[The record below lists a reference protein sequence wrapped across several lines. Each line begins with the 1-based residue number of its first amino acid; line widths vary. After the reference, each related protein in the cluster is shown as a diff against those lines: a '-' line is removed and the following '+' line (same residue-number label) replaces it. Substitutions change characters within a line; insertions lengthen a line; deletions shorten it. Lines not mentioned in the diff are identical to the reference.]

1 MLVGCGPSAPDI
13 SIYDAAR
20 DGNIE
25 VVKQYIA
32 AGVDVNAKNKR
43 GMTPLHYAA
52 MKGREEIIKLL
63 INGNADI
70 NAKTAK
76 RATPLHYAA
85 GSGHK
90 EVVELLIAEGA
101 DVNAKEKRAGSPTPL
116 DAAKFVGQSYSPQ
129 LKAALKETA
138 DLLRKHGGK
147 TSDWLKAADS
157 INIAAKA
164 GHIEAVKQHLAAG
177 TDVNAKDH
185 RKRTPLLIA
194 AFADRKEIA
203 ELLIAEGANVNAKG
217 IIGGTVL
224 HNTALNGQKEFAE
237 LLITKGADVNAK
249 DNHGTT
255 PLDYAISRNHTETA
269 DLLRKH
275 GGKHGTIHGA
285 AGGGDIEAVKG
296 FLANGADVNAK
307 VASGSYQ
314 GKTQLDL
321 AIMQGRHETADLL
334 RKHGGKTGAELGVE
348 GK

>member
-1 MLVGCGPSAPDI
+1 MNKLLLSTIAAVLVVGCGPSAPDI

-25 VVKQYIA
+25 GVKQYIT

-90 EVVELLIAEGA
+90 EAVELLIAEGA
-101 DVNAKEKRAGSPTPL
+101 DINAKEKRAGSPTPL
-116 DAAKFVGQSYSPQ
+116 DAAKFVGQSHSPQ

-147 TSDWLKAADS
+147 TSDWLKAAES

-177 TDVNAKDH
+177 TDVNEKDDDGW
-185 RKRTPLLIA
+185 TPLHYA
-194 AFADRKEIA
+194 AYGVHKEIV
-203 ELLIAEGANVNAKG
+203 ELLIAEGA
-217 IIGGTVL
+217 
-224 HNTALNGQKEFAE
+224 
-237 LLITKGADVNAK
+237 DVDAK
-249 DNHGTT
+249 DRHGNT
-255 PLDYAISRNHTETA
+255 PLYWAGFSNQTE
-269 DLLRKH
+269 
-275 GGKHGTIHGA
+275 I
-285 AGGGDIEAVKG
+285 
-296 FLANGADVNAK
+296 
-307 VASGSYQ
+307 
-314 GKTQLDL
+314 
-321 AIMQGRHETADLL
+321 ADLL
-334 RKHGGKTGAELGVE
+334 RKHGGKTSEELIAE